1 MVHVKCAASKGMMIC
16 MSRGKS
22 DELVTSLLTASRA
35 LVGVS
40 AASLTSVE
48 QQVTLVQF
56 RTLVVLS
63 QQPHTTVG
71 AVAARLG
78 VNPSSAQRQID
89 RLVSQGLAVREEN
102 PTDRREVAVTL
113 STTGQRIVEDV
124 TRARRK
130 ALTGIV
136 RALPADQYQSLI
148 TALDAF
154 AAAAGEPSANEAA
167 RLGW

>member
-1 MVHVKCAASKGMMIC
+1 
-16 MSRGKS
+16 MSRGRS

-40 AASLTSVE
+40 AASLASVE

-63 QQPHTTVG
+63 QQPHSTVG

-78 VNPSSAQRQID
+78 INPSSAQRQID
-89 RLVSQGLAVREEN
+89 RLVSAGLASREEN
-102 PTDRREVAVTL
+102 PADRREVVVALTA
-113 STTGQRIVEDV
+113 TGQRIVEDV

-130 ALTGIV
+130 ALTAIV
-136 RALPADQYQSLI
+136 RGMPADQYESLI

-154 AAAAGEPSANEAA
+154 AIAAGEPSADDAA
-167 RLGW
+167 GLGW